1 MLLLKAY
8 ILLFLSA
15 NLIFISGF
23 VFKKFF
29 LKDAEKNILI
39 TGILGTFFLS
49 IIALLIN
56 FIYPLSILINTITI
70 AIILIFFFL
79 TINKIIFKNILI
91 YSSIVSLISFIII
104 IFDTV
109 YRPDAGLYHLP
120 FTKIINDHKII
131 LGVNHLEF
139 RYGHTSILQYLAAI
153 NNNYIFFDSGILFP
167 LTFFFSIPVVFIL
180 EKIFNKNNKINKYLS
195 FLFLF
200 YIVYEMNRYGDFG
213 NDTPAHI
220 LFFFTIIIFLR
231 NDKNLT
237 EICSN
242 YKIVSTFSIFIFFI
256 KSTLFFILLLPL
268 YYILIEKKF
277 YLIKLKYNIFL
288 IFIIFLWS
296 FKNFLISSC
305 LIYPLSFTC
314 SSDVFWSSYHTYT
327 QAHPDFVSKLTEA
340 WSKDIPNNTKNIGID
355 DYIKNFNWVSTWLT
369 NHFIK
374 IAERLS
380 PLLII
385 FLILI
390 IFKSRYFSK
399 RDFDTNKSK
408 IKFLL
413 ILNIL
418 GSVYWFLKF
427 PTFRYG
433 KSYIVC
439 TLIFAFILLINF
451 IYKKVKIEKSLFK
464 IVLVSCL
471 IIILAKNV
479 KRIYLNYNN
488 EYTNYPFPEI
498 FIINN
503 DGKIENHIPVSRDNK
518 IVFYK
523 TINSNLCMYGE
534 SPCSCCIANVDKI
547 RLHEMYSYKVFSIK

>member
-1 MLLLKAY
+1 MSLLKAY
-8 ILLFLSA
+8 ILLFVSA

-23 VFKKFF
+23 VFKKIF
-29 LKDAEKNILI
+29 LKDLEKNILI
-39 TGILGTFFLS
+39 TGILGIFFLS

-56 FIYPLSILINTITI
+56 FFYPLSILINTII
-70 AIILIFFFL
+70 VVIILIIFFAK
-79 TINKIIFKNILI
+79 TNKVSIKNILI

-131 LGVNHLEF
+131 LGINHLEF

-153 NNNYIFFDSGILFP
+153 NNNYIFFDVGILLP
-167 LTFFFSIPVVFIL
+167 LSFFFSIPVVFL
-180 EKIFNKNNKINKYLS
+180 FEKIFYEKNNIYRYLS

-200 YIVYEMNRYGDFG
+200 CIIYEMNRYGEFG

-220 LFFFTIIIFLR
+220 LFFLTIIIFLR
-231 NDKNLT
+231 NDKKLL
-237 EICSN
+237 EISNN
-242 YKIVSTFSIFIFFI
+242 YKIVATFSIFIFFI

-277 YLIKLKYNIFL
+277 YLIKLKYNLFL
-288 IFIIFLWS
+288 IFFIFLWS

-314 SSDVFWSSYHTYT
+314 SPDVLWSSYHMYT
-327 QAHPDFVSKLTEA
+327 QAHPDFVTKLTEA
-340 WSKDIPNNTKNIGID
+340 WSKDIPNNTKNVGID
-355 DYIKNFNWVSTWLT
+355 EYIKNFNWLGTWIT
-369 NHFIK
+369 NHFLK
-374 IAERLS
+374 IVERLS

-385 FLILI
+385 LLILI

-399 RDFDTNKSK
+399 RDFEANKNK

-413 ILNIL
+413 IINVL
-418 GSVYWFLKF
+418 GLIYWFIKF

-433 KSYIVC
+433 KSYIIC
-439 TLIFAFILLINF
+439 SLIFAFIILINF
-451 IYKKVKIEKSLFK
+451 FYKKIKIEKNFFK
-464 IVLVSCL
+464 IMLVLCL
-471 IIILAKNV
+471 VIFIAKNF

-498 FIINN
+498 FIIDNS
-503 DGKIENHIPVSRDNK
+503 GKIENHIPITRDNK
-518 IVFYK
+518 IEFYK

-534 SPCSCCIANVDKI
+534 SPCSCCAADIDKI
-547 RLHEMYSYKVFSIK
+547 KIYQIYSYKIFSIK